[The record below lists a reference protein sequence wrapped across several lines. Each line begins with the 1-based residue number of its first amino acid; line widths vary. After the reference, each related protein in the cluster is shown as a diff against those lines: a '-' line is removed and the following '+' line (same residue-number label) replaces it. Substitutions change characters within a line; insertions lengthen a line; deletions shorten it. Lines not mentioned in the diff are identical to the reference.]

1 MPSPRLQIGD
11 QFMKIINRVIA
22 TLLIIVGV
30 IGIALSTEA
39 VGDIGFAIMI
49 ASIIG
54 ILSGIGFWTVPSK

>member
-1 MPSPRLQIGD
+1 
-11 QFMKIINRVIA
+11 MKIINRVVA

-30 IGIALSTEA
+30 IGLALSTEA
-39 VGDIGFAIMI
+39 VGDIGLSIMI